1 MKTFIHRFDCGT
13 GPAIIQ
19 SPNKVTIGQWNQVK
33 AKRMENQGWLWMN
46 GHGPISGLAQVSYI
60 YKG

>member
-1 MKTFIHRFDCGT
+1 MKYFILRFDCGT

-19 SPNKVTIGQWNQVK
+19 SPNKVKIGQWNQVK

-46 GHGPISGLAQVSYI
+46 SHGPISGFTQVNYI
-60 YKG
+60 